1 MNQIVVVCFLN
12 GGHLYS
18 CFMRTFI
25 AIEIP
30 EETRQGLRDAQR
42 VLRTD
47 AVDASWPKP
56 EGIHL
61 TLKFLGEIPE
71 TQIPEITNALTAA
84 AAGTVRFRLAVRGTG
99 TFPNARN
106 ARVVWAGMSGEID
119 KLKRLQAAVEDAMTQ
134 AGFARENRPFTPHLT
149 LGRIKY
155 IRSREA
161 WARTL
166 DQVKNLTLPEFDV
179 SSFSMIK
186 SELKRT
192 GAEYTQIA
200 KFELK

>member
-1 MNQIVVVCFLN
+1 
-12 GGHLYS
+12 
-18 CFMRTFI
+18 MRTFI

-30 EETRQGLRDAQR
+30 EETMQGLRDAQR
-42 VLRTD
+42 LLRTD

-61 TLKFLGEIPE
+61 TLKFLGEVPE
-71 TQIPEITNALTAA
+71 SKVPGIMDALTLAV
-84 AAGTVRFRLAVRGTG
+84 AGSRRFRLGVNGTG

-106 ARVVWAGMSGEID
+106 ARVVWAGLGGEIECLD
-119 KLKRLQAAVEDAMTQ
+119 RLQAAVEDAMES
-134 AGFARENRPFTPHLT
+134 AGFERENRPFTPHLT

-161 WARTL
+161 WVRSL
-166 DQVKNLTLPEFDV
+166 EQVKGLSLPAFEV
-179 SSFSMIK
+179 SSFNLMK

-192 GAEYTQIA
+192 GAEYTQVA

>member
-1 MNQIVVVCFLN
+1 
-12 GGHLYS
+12 
-18 CFMRTFI
+18 MRTFI

-47 AVDASWPKP
+47 AVDAGWPKP

-61 TLKFLGEIPE
+61 TLKFLGEVPEPRIPD
-71 TQIPEITNALTAA
+71 ITKALVSA
-84 AAGTVRFRLAVRGTG
+84 AAGSRMFRLAVNGTG

-106 ARVVWAGMSGEID
+106 ARVVWAGLGGEIEC
-119 KLKRLQAAVEDAMTQ
+119 LNRLQASVEDAMER
-134 AGFARENRPFTPHLT
+134 AGFDREARVFTPHLT

-155 IRSREA
+155 IRSRDA
-161 WARTL
+161 WLRTL
-166 DQVKNLTLPEFDV
+166 DQVKDLKLPAFDV
-179 SSFSMIK
+179 SSFNLMK

-200 KFELK
+200 KIELK

>member
-1 MNQIVVVCFLN
+1 
-12 GGHLYS
+12 
-18 CFMRTFI
+18 MRTFI

-42 VLRTD
+42 LLRTD

-61 TLKFLGEIPE
+61 TLKFLGEVSE
-71 TQIPEITNALTAA
+71 TKVPEITSVLSLA
-84 AAGTVRFRLAVRGTG
+84 AAGSRAFRLAVDGIG
-99 TFPNARN
+99 TFPNARS
-106 ARVVWAGMSGEID
+106 ARVVWAGLGGEIECLD
-119 KLKRLQAAVEDAMTQ
+119 RLQAAVENAMER
-134 AGFARENRPFTPHLT
+134 AGFERENRPFTPHLT

-155 IRSREA
+155 IRSRDA
-161 WARTL
+161 WVRSL
-166 DQVKNLTLPEFDV
+166 EQVKGLSLPAFEV
-179 SSFSMIK
+179 SSFSLIK
-186 SELKRT
+186 SELKQS

>member
-1 MNQIVVVCFLN
+1 
-12 GGHLYS
+12 
-18 CFMRTFI
+18 MRTFI

-47 AVDASWPKP
+47 AVDANWPKP

-61 TLKFLGEIPE
+61 TLKFLGEVPE
-71 TQIPEITNALTAA
+71 TRIPEITNALTAQA
-84 AAGTVRFRLAVRGTG
+84 ASTVRFRLAVRGTG
-99 TFPNARN
+99 TFPNARS

-119 KLKRLQAAVEDAMTQ
+119 KLNRLQAAVEDAMMQ
-134 AGFARENRPFTPHLT
+134 AGFAREDRPFTPHLT

-166 DQVKNLTLPEFDV
+166 DQVKNLAFPEFDV
-179 SSFSMIK
+179 SSFNLMK